1 MWCYFSY
8 LRCISEAK
16 QFTRANNN
24 QIYKGKFIHNIKILS
39 VKQFFK
45 EDYFTYIR
53 DDQDFSPK
61 VGLKYTLKLKYLFDV
76 NILLSNIPQN
86 TRKMIQKDLYES
98 DLDKKYSMW
107 KFDSYHIII
116 LQMS

>member
-1 MWCYFSY
+1 MFCDVILSY
-8 LRCISEAK
+8 LRCISESK

-53 DDQDFSPK
+53 DD
-61 VGLKYTLKLKYLFDV
+61 
-76 NILLSNIPQN
+76 
-86 TRKMIQKDLYES
+86 
-98 DLDKKYSMW
+98 
-107 KFDSYHIII
+107 
-116 LQMS
+116 